1 MFDRTV
7 YKLAA
12 FDLDGTIL
20 DDGEMSAAT
29 HKMLIALHSFGLHI
43 AIATGRHLHSIPS
56 AIIDLPFIRYV
67 IASNGAHVVDLADK
81 CTISYSPIDK
91 DKASQ
96 LASSLKQKVKELDIF
111 LKEELVISVESLEE
125 LKRVFSKGGNET
137 KLLPDYLKSA
147 QIAASPC
154 LYVLEKNSE
163 VEKFYGNFSS
173 EAECSILL
181 AEIKREFDVE
191 AITTTGN
198 DIEITARG
206 INKGYGINVLS
217 KHLGVNLEQVIV
229 FGDGGNDIE
238 MMKQAGYA
246 IAMGNSNDDV
256 KAVADYIAADVRND
270 GVAKAIQILF
280 EL

>member
-20 DDGEMSAAT
+20 DDGEMSVAT

-56 AIIDLPFIRYV
+56 DIIDLPFIRYV
-67 IASNGAHVVDLADK
+67 IAANGAHVVDLADK
-81 CTISYSPIDK
+81 GTISYSPIDK
-91 DKASQ
+91 DKTSQ
-96 LASSLKQKVKELDIF
+96 LACFLKQKVKEIDIF
-111 LKEELVISVESLEE
+111 LKEELVISVESSEE

-147 QIAASPC
+147 QVITSPC

-163 VEKFYGNFSS
+163 VEKFYCNFSS
-173 EAECSILL
+173 KAECGILL

-191 AITTTGN
+191 AITTTGS

-217 KHLGVNLEQVIV
+217 KHLGVNLE
-229 FGDGGNDIE
+229 
-238 MMKQAGYA
+238 
-246 IAMGNSNDDV
+246 
-256 KAVADYIAADVRND
+256 
-270 GVAKAIQILF
+270 
-280 EL
+280 